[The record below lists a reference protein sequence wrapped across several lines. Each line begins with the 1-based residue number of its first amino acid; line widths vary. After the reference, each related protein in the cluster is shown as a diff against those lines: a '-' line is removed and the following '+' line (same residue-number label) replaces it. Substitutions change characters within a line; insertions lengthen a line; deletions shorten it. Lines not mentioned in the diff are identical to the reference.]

1 MLRREWAFIFEQL
14 RSTTAVV
21 NYLHRIADAHVAP
34 NEHVEYYYE
43 LALADEQTPP
53 QMNPSR
59 IPASLD
65 DPALRMSHPLLPM
78 EPMSADDGYGA
89 RMYRQMLE
97 DITTSPW
104 DRTENDRLLVL
115 SLLDQL
121 PVAERTVIGQRLL
134 THLGQAPEVG
144 IGETRWE
151 ARRYL
156 LGTADIQLGYIVC
169 NQFTDFHRQAFQ
181 QWAMLRHHEWTTL
194 LDVDIQDAASTAA
207 VMLTPRYDRVRPW
220 DTTVLVIVGMLDLD
234 PNELQAMQRVWNCDR
249 E

>member
-1 MLRREWAFIFEQL
+1 
-14 RSTTAVV
+14 V

-156 LGTADIQLGYIVC
+156 LGTADIQLGFIVC